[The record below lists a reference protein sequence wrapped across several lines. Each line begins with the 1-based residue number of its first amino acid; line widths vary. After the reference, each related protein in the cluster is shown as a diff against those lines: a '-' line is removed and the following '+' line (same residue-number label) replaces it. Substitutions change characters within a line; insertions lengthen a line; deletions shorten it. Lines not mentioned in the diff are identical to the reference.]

1 MIVSGGTDSFLG
13 KIVTRPLRLVS
24 LSFWIGILFCLFGV
38 FEKKN
43 SFIFNFRGM
52 SPRID
57 LWKENS
63 NLEKRIR

>member
-1 MIVSGGTDSFLG
+1 M
-13 KIVTRPLRLVS
+13 K
-24 LSFWIGILFCLFGV
+24 
-38 FEKKN
+38 KKN

-63 NLEKRIR
+63 NLEKRILFLKRKKRLSEK